1 MAINKPN
8 NYENVKAGG
17 GDFTPV
23 ELGGHH
29 LVIKSVKEQQS
40 KSGKDMIV
48 VCFDLSSKD
57 KQAGYFT
64 QAFDDDIRADKKWPH
79 QATQYIMTEDN
90 EGNCSRGLKTFITC
104 VENSNPG
111 FEPNWGEGFCNSFV
125 GKELGGVFGEVE
137 SEYNGK
143 VNMRNELRWF
153 VSSDKVADVKIPDTK
168 YLANRPAQTPP
179 ANNGFVNIPE
189 GLDGDLPFN

>member
-8 NYENVKAGG
+8 NYENIQIG

-23 ELGGHH
+23 NLGGHH
-29 LVIKSVKEQQS
+29 LVVMNVREQQS

-48 VCFDLSSKD
+48 VSFDFSNKD
-57 KQAGYFT
+57 EQAGYFT
-64 QAFDDDIRADKKWPH
+64 QAYNDDIRADKKWPH
-79 QATQYIMTEDN
+79 QATQYIMTEDTD
-90 EGNCSRGLKTFITC
+90 GNCSRGLKTFITC

-111 FEPNWGEGFCNSFV
+111 FEPNWGENFCASFK

-143 VNMRNELRWF
+143 INMRNEMRWF
-153 VSSDKVADVKIPDTK
+153 ISAEKVADANIPDAK
-168 YLANRPAQTPP
+168 YLANKSAAQPTTD
-179 ANNGFVNIPE
+179 NGFVNIP
-189 GLDGDLPFN
+189 DGMDGELPFN